1 MRDGLRRAAT
11 ARPPEGAA
19 MRRLWAGSLVLTL
32 AGWVGLTP
40 AQDLRWQPAPASPA
54 PAVTLG
60 PPVALG
66 RPVPASPARPVVRG
80 QSPDD
85 GTRLAPW
92 SAAPPQADD
101 LGGALPVIPPLQ
113 LPPPITPASAT
124 V

>member
-19 MRRLWAGSLVLTL
+19 MRRLWAGSVVLTL
-32 AGWVGLTP
+32 TGWVGLPP
-40 AQDLRWQPAPASPA
+40 AQDLRWQPVPASPA

-66 RPVPASPARPVVRG
+66 PPTPARPTRPVVRG

-92 SAAPPQADD
+92 SAAPPHPYDTPDVVTA
-101 LGGALPVIPPLQ
+101 IPP
-113 LPPPITPASAT
+113 
-124 V
+124 